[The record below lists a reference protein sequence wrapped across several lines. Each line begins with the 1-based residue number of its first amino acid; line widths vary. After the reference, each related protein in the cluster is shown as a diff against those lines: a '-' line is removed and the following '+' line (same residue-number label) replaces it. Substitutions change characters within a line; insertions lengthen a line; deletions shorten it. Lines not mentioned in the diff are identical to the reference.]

1 MSHTVYA
8 LLVGIDKYPSPVPS
22 LRGCENDIRNIHTL
36 LEKRIFG
43 QDYKLECKKLLNEDA
58 KILALIDGFRSHLC
72 KAKKGDVA
80 LFYYS
85 GHGSQAR
92 THPKFRHLES
102 DGLDETLVCY
112 DSREPDKNDLADKE
126 ISKLISEVAKSGAHV
141 IVILDSCHSGSGTRN
156 FDTVTVR
163 RLGTDFRE
171 RDKYTIDITEED
183 IEPTKDLNGDAKSR
197 WLNLPQGRHI
207 LLAAC
212 RDDEEAKET
221 QEGGLPRG
229 VFSYCL
235 TETLQ
240 NMAANLTYR
249 DLLKRVNALAR
260 TRAAQQTPL
269 IEATDLDDM
278 NQPFLGGAIR
288 EHPHYFT
295 LSFDKEE
302 GWVIDGGAVHGIA
315 PVDGDE
321 TTRLAVFPLE
331 ADLKELE
338 DLKTSLGEA
347 RVTAQQSAQSKVAVT
362 FKDGEEL
369 NQDRTYKAIVVATP
383 LAPLKVQVSGDD
395 SGVKMFRAALSKA
408 EAGGKPSLLVQATED
423 ESNYKLIALED
434 GFRIRR
440 ASDDRPLT
448 IDVSGLN
455 EKSAKTAVAR
465 LEHIARWVRILELK
479 NTPRLLSPD
488 DVKMDIFLL
497 EEDPK
502 TKKVSEKLL
511 DITAENE
518 LRLPY
523 AFADGKWRKPQ
534 IKIKLTNNTDR
545 KLFCSLLNL
554 TEAYRVWPGLLPNG
568 GEWLHPKGDGA
579 TGELW
584 ANGGKVISLSV
595 PDDFWKQGV
604 VEFKDWLKLIVSTE
618 TCDATLLKQ
627 DKLDVSF
634 TRSVESATRSAES
647 MSTLKRMMKR
657 VQTRDMGSEAEDE
670 DKLTDWFT
678 AEVLFTTVRPQE
690 SVPTDQTAKL
700 APQVTLMGHAKLK
713 ANASLGTIPQASRDA
728 GVLRLPAILRDDPNK
743 VQPFEFSTSRSGDVG
758 LSVLELN
765 DIDAAS
771 VNEVTRQDPLII
783 HVDARL
789 EDNQHVLPVAFDG
802 EFFLPLGFGQRKDD
816 AVEIKIER
824 LPEPVVNAR
833 SLSGSI
839 RIFFH
844 KIISETLGT
853 DFEYPL
859 LAVARSD
866 GKGSVDYIKDTNQVK
881 EEVSK
886 ANRIL
891 LFVHGIIGDT
901 LTMAASAWPQH
912 LNIAPDL
919 PALSDRYDLILAF
932 DYENINTPIEDTG
945 RALRQRLEAVGLGE
959 NHQKTFD
966 IAAHS
971 MGGLV
976 SRWFI
981 EHEGGNKIVRHLV
994 MLGTPNAGSPW
1005 STVEDWATAAV
1016 GFCLNNLSVVAWPVK
1031 ILGGLLNA
1039 LEFVDRTLD
1048 QMHPGSDTLKKLQG
1062 SNDPGITYSVLAG
1075 NTSIIPTAMDKK
1087 DGQSSLF
1094 DRLMAK
1100 LKLQRLLHKST
1111 EATVFF
1117 GHPNDIAVS
1126 VTSIKNI
1133 PGGWSKANVPEE
1145 VACDHISYFS
1155 TEAGIKALANALKD

>member
-8 LLVGIDKYPSPVPS
+8 LLVGIDKYKSPVPP
-22 LRGCENDIRNIHTL
+22 LRGCENDIRNIQTI

-43 QDYKLECKKLLNEDA
+43 QDYTLKCKKLLNEDA
-58 KILALIDGFRSHLC
+58 KILAVIDGFRSHLSQ
-72 KAKKGDVA
+72 AKKDDVA

-112 DSREPDKNDLADKE
+112 DSREPGKNDLADKE

-156 FDTVTVR
+156 FNMATVR
-163 RLGTDFRE
+163 RVETDFRE
-171 RDKYTIDITEED
+171 RDHYTINITEED
-183 IEPTKDLNGDAKSR
+183 AQTTKDVSAEVKSR

-221 QEGGLPRG
+221 QEGGSPRG

-235 TETLQ
+235 TKTLQ
-240 NMAANLTYR
+240 DMATSLTYR
-249 DLLKRVNALAR
+249 DLLNRVNALAR
-260 TRAAQQTPL
+260 TRAAQQNPL
-269 IEATDLDDM
+269 VEATNLEDM

-288 EHPHYFT
+288 EHPNYFT
-295 LSFDKEE
+295 LRHDKED

-321 TTRLAVFPLE
+321 TTLLAVFSLE
-331 ADLKELE
+331 ADLEEIK
-338 DLKTSLGEA
+338 DLKTSIGEA
-347 RVTAQQSAQSKVAVT
+347 RVTAQQAAQSKVSVK
-362 FKDGEEL
+362 FKDGIEL
-369 NQDRTYKAIVVATP
+369 DKDMTYKAIVVSTP
-383 LAPLKVQVSGDD
+383 LAPLKVQVSGNAE
-395 SGVKMFRAALSKA
+395 GVKLFRAALNTA
-408 EAGGKPSLLVQATED
+408 EGGDSPSLLVRITEGR
-423 ESNYKLIALED
+423 SNYKLIALD
-434 GFRIRR
+434 TGFRIRR
-440 ASDDRPLT
+440 SSDDRPLT
-448 IDVSGLN
+448 VDVKGLT
-455 EKSAKTAVAR
+455 EESARTALAR
-465 LEHIARWVRILELK
+465 LEHIARWVRIMELK
-479 NTPRLLSPD
+479 NTPRQLPTD
-488 DVKMDIFLL
+488 AVKMDIFLV
-497 EEDPK
+497 EQDPR
-502 TKKVSEKLL
+502 TKEVTEKLL
-511 DITAENE
+511 DITEENE

-523 AFADGKWRKPQ
+523 TFAESKWRKP
-534 IKIKLTNNTDR
+534 KIRIRLTNTTDQ

-554 TEAYRVWPGLLPNG
+554 TETYKVWPGMLPNG
-568 GEWLHPKGDGA
+568 GEWIHPKGPDS

-584 ANGGKVISLSV
+584 AMSGKNIALEV
-595 PDDFWKQGV
+595 PDDFWKHGV
-604 VEFKDWLKLIVSTE
+604 IEFKDWMKLIVSTE
-618 TCDATLLKQ
+618 ECNTAVLEQ

-634 TRSVESATRSAES
+634 TKSLKASMRSGP
-647 MSTLKRMMKR
+647 MSTLNRLMQR
-657 VQTRDMGSEAEDE
+657 VRTRDMGPDTDDE
-670 DKLTDWFT
+670 DMLPDWYT

-690 SVPTDQTAKL
+690 SIPTSQTAKL
-700 APQVTLMGHAKLK
+700 NPQVTLQGHSKLK
-713 ANASLGTIPQASRDA
+713 ANARLGTVPQASRDA
-728 GVLRLPAILRDDPNK
+728 GMLRLPAILRDDPNT

-771 VNEVTRQDPLII
+771 VREVTPQDPLVI
-783 HVDARL
+783 HVDTRL

-802 EFFLPLGFGQRKDD
+802 EFFLPLGFAERKENSV
-816 AVEIKIER
+816 AIKIER
-824 LPEPVVNAR
+824 LPEPTVNAR
-833 SLSGSI
+833 SLFGSI

-844 KIISETLGT
+844 KIISERLGT

-866 GKGSVDYIKDTNQVK
+866 GKGSVTYTKDMNQVK

-919 PALSDRYDLILAF
+919 PILSDRYDLILTF
-932 DYENINTPIEDTG
+932 DYENINTPIEDTA

-959 NHQKTFD
+959 NHQKTLH

-1005 STVEDWATAAV
+1005 STVQDWATAAM

-1039 LEFVDRTLD
+1039 LELVDKTLD
-1048 QMHPGSDTLKKLQG
+1048 QMHPGSDILNNLQN
-1062 SNDPGITYSVLAG
+1062 SNDPGITYSILAG
-1075 NTSIIPTAMDKK
+1075 NTSIIPTAMDKE
-1087 DGQSSLF
+1087 DGKQSLF
-1094 DRLMAK
+1094 DRLLAK
-1100 LKLQRLLHKST
+1100 LNLQRMMHKST
-1111 EATVFF
+1111 EAVIFF
-1117 GHPNDIAVS
+1117 GDPNDIAVS
-1126 VTSIKNI
+1126 VTSIKNV
-1133 PGGWSKANVPEE
+1133 PAGWAKANAPEE
-1145 VACDHISYFS
+1145 VASDHISYFS
-1155 TEAGIKALANALKD
+1155 TEAGIRALANALKD